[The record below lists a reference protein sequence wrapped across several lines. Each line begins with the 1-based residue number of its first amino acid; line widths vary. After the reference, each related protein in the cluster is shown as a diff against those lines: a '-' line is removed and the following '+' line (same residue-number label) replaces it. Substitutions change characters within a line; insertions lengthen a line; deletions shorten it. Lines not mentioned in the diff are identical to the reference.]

1 MVIFIGIIILKK
13 YFFYIFKFKICDR
26 IIIINV
32 IVDNIEIFGIFKK
45 IKYIMK
51 ELLNNYGV

>member
-1 MVIFIGIIILKK
+1 M
-13 YFFYIFKFKICDR
+13 
-26 IIIINV
+26 IINI